1 MVEPV
6 TPVAATAASQ
16 AVKVESS
23 LSIAEPDNAWADARQ
38 SRVNADLAALK
49 AARDEAEASR
59 EEKAERN
66 TLDDRHP
73 HKRHDASAA
82 DMSGE
87 GEDKPDEERL
97 SGESDRIG
105 TRNFDDK
112 TPFGH
117 RVMIV

>member
-1 MVEPV
+1 MVDPV
-6 TPVAATAASQ
+6 TPVAATAAS
-16 AVKVESS
+16 APVKVESS
-23 LSIAEPDNAWADARQ
+23 FSIAEPDNAWADARQ
-38 SRVNADLAALK
+38 SQVNADLAALK
-49 AARDEAEASR
+49 AARDEAETNR

-73 HKRHDASAA
+73 HKRHDASGA
-82 DMSGE
+82 DVSGE
-87 GEDKPDEERL
+87 SEENPDEERL

-117 RVMIV
+117 RVLIV